1 MILVNATQQNT
12 NKNYIKKKK
21 SLCND
26 GLFVHAQFVKCLR
39 SSGYYGNPTQGMNPS
54 LSNHWIEILTEAMDA
69 WEVKEGLQN
78 HILRSFQ
85 EMVSIVAPLHR
96 PADPDDVLEIEETML
111 APIESFIIFYVSG
124 YIPSS
129 EDVCEG
135 QCF

>member
-1 MILVNATQQNT
+1 MVRSWL
-12 NKNYIKKKK
+12 
-21 SLCND
+21 
-26 GLFVHAQFVKCLR
+26 HAQFVECLR

-54 LSNHWIEILTEAMDA
+54 LSDYWIGTLTEAMDA

-111 APIESFIIFYVSG
+111 APIESFIFFYVSG

-129 EDVCEG
+129 
-135 QCF
+135 